1 MPFRIIRN
9 DITKVKADAVVN
21 AANSSLLGGGGVDGA
36 IHRAAGS
43 ELLKECRTLGG
54 CNTGDA
60 KITKGYK
67 MPCKYI
73 IHTVGPIWN
82 GGGFG
87 EKEQLYS
94 CYKKSLELAKEYECG
109 SVAFPLISSGVYGYP
124 KDKALDVAVSA
135 ITDFLEENDMDITMV
150 VFDKNAVSVSE
161 KLISDVKKYIDD
173 NYAEEHSSYFS
184 RRNKGIRLFEERDEP
199 DIKMSADREYR
210 APESYDDLS
219 ACFEV
224 FDKLDETF
232 SQALLRMIDEKGLT
246 DVQVY
251 KKANIDRR
259 LFSKIRS
266 DMNYKPKK
274 QTAIALAVALE
285 LDIHETQKLLEKAGY
300 TLSNSIKF
308 DVIIKYFIE
317 NKVIPAGTVHAI
329 GAGILVAELQQ
340 SSNLTYR
347 VYDYGRRDA
356 QGNLRQLHI
365 DKALEVARL
374 EPAAGDGSP
383 MGSPE
388 PVEGGSRC
396 LLSRCSYFTL
406 TRLTL
411 SGRMEGCCCADSFQL
426 LLAVSGSGT
435 LSCGSARA
443 AGYRAGFRAGDSFFL
458 PAGCGE
464 YILEGDAVLLRATL

>member
-1 MPFRIIRN
+1 
-9 DITKVKADAVVN
+9 
-21 AANSSLLGGGGVDGA
+21 
-36 IHRAAGS
+36 
-43 ELLKECRTLGG
+43 
-54 CNTGDA
+54 
-60 KITKGYK
+60 

-94 CYKKSLELAKEYECG
+94 CYKKSLELAKEYKCG

-184 RRNKGIRLFEERDEP
+184 RRNKEIRLFEERDEP

-219 ACFEV
+219 ACFED
-224 FDKLDETF
+224 FNKLDETF

-285 LDIHETQKLLEKAGY
+285 LDIQETQKLLEKAGY

-317 NKVIPAGTVHAI
+317 NKKYNIYEINETLFAFDQSLI
-329 GAGILVAELQQ
+329 GV
-340 SSNLTYR
+340 
-347 VYDYGRRDA
+347 
-356 QGNLRQLHI
+356 
-365 DKALEVARL
+365 
-374 EPAAGDGSP
+374 
-383 MGSPE
+383 
-388 PVEGGSRC
+388 
-396 LLSRCSYFTL
+396 
-406 TRLTL
+406 
-411 SGRMEGCCCADSFQL
+411 
-426 LLAVSGSGT
+426 
-435 LSCGSARA
+435 
-443 AGYRAGFRAGDSFFL
+443 
-458 PAGCGE
+458 
-464 YILEGDAVLLRATL
+464 

>member
-36 IHRAAGS
+36 IHRAAGPD
-43 ELLKECRTLGG
+43 LLKECRTLGG

-82 GGGFG
+82 GGRCG

-184 RRNKGIRLFEERDEP
+184 RRNKEIRFWGECDEP
-199 DIKMSADREYR
+199 DSKMSSDREYR

-219 ACFEV
+219 ACFED

-285 LDIHETQKLLEKAGY
+285 LDIQETQKLLEKAGY

-317 NKVIPAGTVHAI
+317 NKKYNIYEINETLFAFDQSLI
-329 GAGILVAELQQ
+329 GV
-340 SSNLTYR
+340 
-347 VYDYGRRDA
+347 
-356 QGNLRQLHI
+356 
-365 DKALEVARL
+365 
-374 EPAAGDGSP
+374 
-383 MGSPE
+383 
-388 PVEGGSRC
+388 
-396 LLSRCSYFTL
+396 
-406 TRLTL
+406 
-411 SGRMEGCCCADSFQL
+411 
-426 LLAVSGSGT
+426 
-435 LSCGSARA
+435 
-443 AGYRAGFRAGDSFFL
+443 
-458 PAGCGE
+458 
-464 YILEGDAVLLRATL
+464 

>member
-36 IHRAAGS
+36 IHRAAGPD
-43 ELLKECRTLGG
+43 LLKECRTLGG

-82 GGGFG
+82 GGRNG

-184 RRNKGIRLFEERDEP
+184 RRNKEIRLFEERDES
-199 DIKMSADREYR
+199 DIKMSTNREYR

-219 ACFEV
+219 ACFED

-285 LDIHETQKLLEKAGY
+285 LDIQETQKLLEKAGY

-317 NKVIPAGTVHAI
+317 NKKYNIYEINETLFAFDQSLI
-329 GAGILVAELQQ
+329 GV
-340 SSNLTYR
+340 
-347 VYDYGRRDA
+347 
-356 QGNLRQLHI
+356 
-365 DKALEVARL
+365 
-374 EPAAGDGSP
+374 
-383 MGSPE
+383 
-388 PVEGGSRC
+388 
-396 LLSRCSYFTL
+396 
-406 TRLTL
+406 
-411 SGRMEGCCCADSFQL
+411 
-426 LLAVSGSGT
+426 
-435 LSCGSARA
+435 
-443 AGYRAGFRAGDSFFL
+443 
-458 PAGCGE
+458 
-464 YILEGDAVLLRATL
+464 

>member
-36 IHRAAGS
+36 IHRAAGP

-82 GGGFG
+82 GGRSG

-184 RRNKGIRLFEERDEP
+184 RRNKEIRFWGECDEP

-210 APESYDDLS
+210 TPESYVALS
-219 ACFEV
+219 ACFED

-285 LDIHETQKLLEKAGY
+285 LDIQETQKLLEKAGY

-317 NKVIPAGTVHAI
+317 NKKYNIYEINETLFAFDQSLI
-329 GAGILVAELQQ
+329 GV
-340 SSNLTYR
+340 
-347 VYDYGRRDA
+347 
-356 QGNLRQLHI
+356 
-365 DKALEVARL
+365 
-374 EPAAGDGSP
+374 
-383 MGSPE
+383 
-388 PVEGGSRC
+388 
-396 LLSRCSYFTL
+396 
-406 TRLTL
+406 
-411 SGRMEGCCCADSFQL
+411 
-426 LLAVSGSGT
+426 
-435 LSCGSARA
+435 
-443 AGYRAGFRAGDSFFL
+443 
-458 PAGCGE
+458 
-464 YILEGDAVLLRATL
+464 

>member
-36 IHRAAGS
+36 IHRAAGP

-82 GGGFG
+82 GGSFG

-150 VFDKNAVSVSE
+150 VFDKNTVSVSE

-184 RRNKGIRLFEERDEP
+184 RRNKEIRFWGECDEP
-199 DIKMSADREYR
+199 DSKMLADRESM
-210 APESYDDLS
+210 P
-219 ACFEV
+219 
-224 FDKLDETF
+224 T
-232 SQALLRMIDEKGLT
+232 T
-246 DVQVY
+246 
-251 KKANIDRR
+251 
-259 LFSKIRS
+259 
-266 DMNYKPKK
+266 
-274 QTAIALAVALE
+274 
-285 LDIHETQKLLEKAGY
+285 
-300 TLSNSIKF
+300 
-308 DVIIKYFIE
+308 
-317 NKVIPAGTVHAI
+317 
-329 GAGILVAELQQ
+329 
-340 SSNLTYR
+340 
-347 VYDYGRRDA
+347 
-356 QGNLRQLHI
+356 
-365 DKALEVARL
+365 
-374 EPAAGDGSP
+374 
-383 MGSPE
+383 
-388 PVEGGSRC
+388 
-396 LLSRCSYFTL
+396 
-406 TRLTL
+406 
-411 SGRMEGCCCADSFQL
+411 
-426 LLAVSGSGT
+426 
-435 LSCGSARA
+435 
-443 AGYRAGFRAGDSFFL
+443 
-458 PAGCGE
+458 
-464 YILEGDAVLLRATL
+464 

>member
-36 IHRAAGS
+36 IHRAAGP

-82 GGGFG
+82 GGRSG

-210 APESYDDLS
+210 TPESYDDLS
-219 ACFEV
+219 ACFED

-317 NKVIPAGTVHAI
+317 NKKYNIYEINETLFAFDQSLI
-329 GAGILVAELQQ
+329 GV
-340 SSNLTYR
+340 
-347 VYDYGRRDA
+347 
-356 QGNLRQLHI
+356 
-365 DKALEVARL
+365 
-374 EPAAGDGSP
+374 
-383 MGSPE
+383 
-388 PVEGGSRC
+388 
-396 LLSRCSYFTL
+396 
-406 TRLTL
+406 
-411 SGRMEGCCCADSFQL
+411 
-426 LLAVSGSGT
+426 
-435 LSCGSARA
+435 
-443 AGYRAGFRAGDSFFL
+443 
-458 PAGCGE
+458 
-464 YILEGDAVLLRATL
+464 

>member
-36 IHRAAGS
+36 IHRAAGP

-82 GGGFG
+82 GGRSG

-161 KLISDVKKYIDD
+161 ELISDVKKYIDD

-219 ACFEV
+219 ACFED

-317 NKVIPAGTVHAI
+317 NKKYNIYEINETLFAFDQSLI
-329 GAGILVAELQQ
+329 GV
-340 SSNLTYR
+340 
-347 VYDYGRRDA
+347 
-356 QGNLRQLHI
+356 
-365 DKALEVARL
+365 
-374 EPAAGDGSP
+374 
-383 MGSPE
+383 
-388 PVEGGSRC
+388 
-396 LLSRCSYFTL
+396 
-406 TRLTL
+406 
-411 SGRMEGCCCADSFQL
+411 
-426 LLAVSGSGT
+426 
-435 LSCGSARA
+435 
-443 AGYRAGFRAGDSFFL
+443 
-458 PAGCGE
+458 
-464 YILEGDAVLLRATL
+464 

>member
-36 IHRAAGS
+36 IHRAAGP

-82 GGGFG
+82 GGRNG

-173 NYAEEHSSYFS
+173 NYAEEHFSYFS
-184 RRNKGIRLFEERDEP
+184 RRNKEIRIFEERDES
-199 DIKMSADREYR
+199 DIKMSTNREYR

-219 ACFEV
+219 ACFED

-285 LDIHETQKLLEKAGY
+285 LDIQETQKLLEKAGY

-317 NKVIPAGTVHAI
+317 NKKYNIYEINETLFAFDQSLI
-329 GAGILVAELQQ
+329 GV
-340 SSNLTYR
+340 
-347 VYDYGRRDA
+347 
-356 QGNLRQLHI
+356 
-365 DKALEVARL
+365 
-374 EPAAGDGSP
+374 
-383 MGSPE
+383 
-388 PVEGGSRC
+388 
-396 LLSRCSYFTL
+396 
-406 TRLTL
+406 
-411 SGRMEGCCCADSFQL
+411 
-426 LLAVSGSGT
+426 
-435 LSCGSARA
+435 
-443 AGYRAGFRAGDSFFL
+443 
-458 PAGCGE
+458 
-464 YILEGDAVLLRATL
+464 

>member
-36 IHRAAGS
+36 IHRAAGPD
-43 ELLKECRTLGG
+43 LLKECRTLGG

-82 GGGFG
+82 GGSFG

-135 ITDFLEENDMDITMV
+135 ITDFLEDNDMDITMV

-184 RRNKGIRLFEERDEP
+184 RRNKEIRLFEERDEP
-199 DIKMSADREYR
+199 DSKMLTDREYR

-219 ACFEV
+219 ACFED

-317 NKVIPAGTVHAI
+317 NKKYNIYEINETLFAFDQSLI
-329 GAGILVAELQQ
+329 GV
-340 SSNLTYR
+340 
-347 VYDYGRRDA
+347 
-356 QGNLRQLHI
+356 
-365 DKALEVARL
+365 
-374 EPAAGDGSP
+374 
-383 MGSPE
+383 
-388 PVEGGSRC
+388 
-396 LLSRCSYFTL
+396 
-406 TRLTL
+406 
-411 SGRMEGCCCADSFQL
+411 
-426 LLAVSGSGT
+426 
-435 LSCGSARA
+435 
-443 AGYRAGFRAGDSFFL
+443 
-458 PAGCGE
+458 
-464 YILEGDAVLLRATL
+464 

>member
-36 IHRAAGS
+36 IHRAAGP

-135 ITDFLEENDMDITMV
+135 ITDFLEENDMEITMV

-199 DIKMSADREYR
+199 DSKMSADREYR
-210 APESYDDLS
+210 APESYDDMS
-219 ACFEV
+219 ACFKN

-317 NKVIPAGTVHAI
+317 NKKYNIYEINETLFAFDQSLI
-329 GAGILVAELQQ
+329 GV
-340 SSNLTYR
+340 
-347 VYDYGRRDA
+347 
-356 QGNLRQLHI
+356 
-365 DKALEVARL
+365 
-374 EPAAGDGSP
+374 
-383 MGSPE
+383 
-388 PVEGGSRC
+388 
-396 LLSRCSYFTL
+396 
-406 TRLTL
+406 
-411 SGRMEGCCCADSFQL
+411 
-426 LLAVSGSGT
+426 
-435 LSCGSARA
+435 
-443 AGYRAGFRAGDSFFL
+443 
-458 PAGCGE
+458 
-464 YILEGDAVLLRATL
+464 